1 MKGKIMTEVTTD
13 TQASKFD
20 MLKQEANT
28 KIASMTLD
36 DIAGY
41 IATLKVNS
49 EEVRNGNKV
58 VRDRLQKLVDTVT
71 EFIKDNY
78 SDGANSDDLK
88 ELADELDIEL
98 TKEVTVSFTVTYEAD
113 VTVPFDF
120 DVDDIDDGDFD
131 VTIRYTGTDDAEFG
145 HENTDIE
152 DFEVEEA

>member
-1 MKGKIMTEVTTD
+1 MTEVTTE
-13 TQASKFD
+13 TQPSKFD
-20 MLKQEANT
+20 LLKQEANT
-28 KIASMTLD
+28 KIAGMTLD

-41 IATLKVNS
+41 IATLKVNV
-49 EEVRNGNKV
+49 EEARNNTSAVRG
-58 VRDRLQKLVDTVT
+58 RLQTLVDTVT

-78 SDGANSDDLK
+78 KEGADTDALK
-88 ELADELDIEL
+88 EFADDCDIKL
-98 TKEVTVSFTVTYEAD
+98 TKEVTITFTVNYEAD

-145 HENTDIE
+145 NENTDIE

>member
-1 MKGKIMTEVTTD
+1 MTEVTPNT
-13 TQASKFD
+13 TPSQFD
-20 MLKQEANT
+20 LLKQEANT

-41 IATLKVNS
+41 IATLKVNV
-49 EEVRNGNKV
+49 EEARNGTSA
-58 VRDRLQKLVDTVT
+58 VRARLQTLVDNVT

-78 SDGANSDDLK
+78 KEGADTDALK
-88 ELADELDIEL
+88 EFAEECDIEL
-98 TKEVTVSFTVTYEAD
+98 TKEVTVKFTVNYEAD